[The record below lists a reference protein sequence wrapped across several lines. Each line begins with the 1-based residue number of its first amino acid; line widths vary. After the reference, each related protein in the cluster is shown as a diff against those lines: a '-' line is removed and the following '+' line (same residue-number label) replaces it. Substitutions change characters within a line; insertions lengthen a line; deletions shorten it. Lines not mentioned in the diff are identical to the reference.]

1 MMKYAKN
8 NLNDVIFHVKFS
20 PLSKLTTNE
29 KDAISQ
35 FHREVEAEFPNFEFE
50 RKRIPKYNP
59 DRTCKLSEDR
69 NGKHSTW
76 ILSNENK
83 QIKISDR
90 ELRMIHDGEIYDD
103 FKGFMKDVN
112 LVVEGLSNYDL
123 KNVEFIGLRYINQFE
138 IESENLID
146 EYFNPSLHLR
156 KDEFSEEEF
165 VESMTKTDLIIEEYD
180 LILTYG
186 RFNPDY
192 PNRSSQKDVILDY
205 DCIYQYEEEFEY
217 IPINLKKMHRIIESR
232 FENDITDRLR
242 KEMGREYD

>member
-1 MMKYAKN
+1 MKYSKN
-8 NLNDVIFHVKFS
+8 NLNDVIFHIKFS
-20 PLSKLTTNE
+20 PLSKLSSNE
-29 KDAISQ
+29 KDAILEFQ
-35 FHREVEAEFPNFEFE
+35 REVENEFPNIEFE
-50 RKRIPKYNP
+50 KKRRPKYNV
-59 DRTCKLSEDR
+59 DRTGKLGEDR
-69 NGKHSTW
+69 NRKHSTW

-83 QIKISDR
+83 QIRISDG
-90 ELRMIHDGEIYDD
+90 ELRLIHDGEIYNS
-103 FKGFMKDVN
+103 FRGFMKDVD
-112 LVVEGLSNYDL
+112 LVINGLDEYDL

-165 VESMTKTDLIIEEYD
+165 VESLTKTNLIIDEYD

-205 DCIYQYEEEFEY
+205 DCVYEYDEESDY
-217 IPINLKKMHRIIESR
+217 IPINLKK
-232 FENDITDRLR
+232 NAQNN
-242 KEMGREYD
+242 